1 MPSAR
6 DMTIALVSARE
17 AKRCVEAWHYSGK
30 VVNNSL
36 VHFGVHFGGRLCGV
50 LSYGSPMDKRKV
62 LGLVSGTPWDG
73 MLELNRMALGPACPR
88 NSESRSLAVTA
99 RMLRAQY
106 PRLEWL
112 LSFADGTQCGDGTI
126 YRAAGWLLTGIKR
139 NNQVL
144 VTPSG
149 DIWTRMSISEAGAS
163 TRSRALA
170 SIGQATP
177 QVIASASM
185 QPFLN
190 AGWKPMDGN
199 MMRYIMP
206 LRPGV
211 RERLTCPVLDYAD
224 IDRTGARMY
233 RGKRLVSIVDAPP
246 DQGGEAG
253 LAEHGAPTVDTFK
266 RTTP

>member
-1 MPSAR
+1 MLSAR

-62 LGLVSGTPWDG
+62 LGLVAGTPWDG

-88 NSESRSLAVTA
+88 NSESRSLAITA

-144 VTPSG
+144 VAPSG
-149 DIWTRMSISEAGAS
+149 AIWTRMSITKPGSA
-163 TRSRALA
+163 RSRALT
-170 SIGQATP
+170 SIGQAVP
-177 QVIASASM
+177 HLIASASM
-185 QPFLN
+185 QPFLD
-190 AGWKPMDGN
+190 AGWRPMDGN

-211 RERLTCPVLDYAD
+211 RERLTCAVLNYAALD
-224 IDRTGARMY
+224 KAGARMY
-233 RGKRLVSIVDAPP
+233 RGNRLVSIADAPVY
-246 DQGGEAG
+246 QTGEAG
-253 LAEHGAPTVDTFK
+253 QAEHGAPFVGMDK
-266 RTTP
+266 RRG